1 MSARPDLT
9 GARIWL
15 AAVAILAFCL
25 PASALADDL
34 YKPGGF
40 PAMASDRQAANVGD
54 SLTVVIYEASTASN
68 STQGGARGTTR
79 LTGAASDGQSVDRS
93 GRFDLSGSLGT
104 SRQTERTGKMVA
116 QISVAV
122 VEILPNG
129 DLRIAGEQL
138 LNVNGQRT
146 RIKVRGRV
154 RPQDISSGNAV
165 LSTRL
170 ADAQIEYDG
179 SGFTKPAR
187 GSGLVKRLLGRLGR
201 PG

>member
-1 MSARPDLT
+1 MSSRPDLP
-9 GARIWL
+9 GSRPWL

-25 PASALADDL
+25 PACALAADL
-34 YKPGGF
+34 YKPGSF

-79 LTGAASDGQSVDRS
+79 LTGSVSDGQTVDRS
-93 GRFDLSGSLGT
+93 GRLDLTGSLDT
-104 SRQTERTGKMVA
+104 ARQTERTGKMVA
-116 QISVAV
+116 QISVV
-122 VEILPNG
+122 VEEILPNG
-129 DLRIAGEQL
+129 DLRVAGEQL

-146 RIKVRGRV
+146 RIKVRGQV

-179 SGFTKPAR
+179 SGFAHPKR
-187 GSGLVKRLLGRLGR
+187 GPGVVNRLLGHLRRHG
-201 PG
+201 